1 MLSQWQLEMNHVAQV
16 VGGFNSQEKVVGQ
29 EGRIFTL
36 VPKIRQ
42 EEAAKYLVENAF
54 ATPLWMVDPD
64 ILRRIEPT
72 GVLQRIAT
80 AQRSVLNTLVE

>member
-16 VGGFNSQEKVVGQ
+16 IGGFNSQEKVVGQ
-29 EGRIFTL
+29 EGRVFTL

-42 EEAAKYLVENAF
+42 EEAVKFLVDNAF
-54 ATPLWMVDPD
+54 MTPVWVMDPD

-72 GVLQRIAT
+72 GSSDAFETRK
-80 AQRSVLNTLVE
+80 